1 MPGEESWPTQPIPSL
16 PSFTRHEVN
25 KENLNPYFSDSV
37 KQYWH
42 KRIETAKSGLYVP
55 PSDKYE
61 TIMMPGA
68 LGGANYGNTGA
79 DPKNGIL
86 YIMTQEY
93 ASIYKLEKVGP
104 PKIDLSEN
112 ELKKVK
118 SFYVG
123 NCQTCHGK
131 DMAGGVGPSIV
142 NAGQRI
148 FWDEFKG
155 IVTNGSGQMPGFAHV
170 DEETL
175 RGIIPLSGR

>member
-1 MPGEESWPTQPIPSL
+1 
-16 PSFTRHEVN
+16 
-25 KENLNPYFSDSV
+25 
-37 KQYWH
+37 
-42 KRIETAKSGLYVP
+42 
-55 PSDKYE
+55 
-61 TIMMPGA
+61 MMPGA

-86 YIMTQEY
+86 YIMTHEY

-131 DMAGGVGPSIV
+131 DMAGGVGPF
-142 NAGQRI
+142 NCKCGTADFLG
-148 FWDEFKG
+148 
-155 IVTNGSGQMPGFAHV
+155 
-170 DEETL
+170 
-175 RGIIPLSGR
+175 